1 MLDRHVDVNVE
12 QSTRIAVAFARQAV
26 LSPSSGLCNVC
37 VDVLAVTGAGI
48 TIMGGGQTG
57 PMCVSNE
64 RMAALEDLQFTL
76 GEGPCGD
83 AYRTGVPVHAPC
95 LDDATFDRWP
105 AFIGQAQAA
114 GIGSVFAFPLA
125 LLGANVGVLTLYQDL
140 EGDLSAEQNED
151 SIAMSEVLTETI
163 LGLQQVAPPGELA
176 AGLEEAVKYRAQ
188 VHQATGMVSIQLGV
202 PIAEALARI
211 RAHAYATAQPVSDV
225 AASIVSLRLRLT
237 DNHEPRRGK
246 E

>member
-1 MLDRHVDVNVE
+1 MNVE

-26 LSPSSGLCNVC
+26 LSPSSGLCSTC

-48 TIMGGGQTG
+48 TIMAGGQTG
-57 PMCVSNE
+57 PMCVSNQ

-83 AYRTGVPVHAPC
+83 AYRTGVPVHAPR

-105 AFIGQAQAA
+105 AFIEQAQAA

-125 LLGANVGVLTLYQDL
+125 LRGANVGVLTLYQDL
-140 EGDLSAEQNED
+140 EGDLSAQQNEY

-163 LGLQQVAPPGELA
+163 LGLQQVSPPGELA
-176 AGLEEAVKYRAQ
+176 AGLEEAVSHRAQ

-202 PIAEALARI
+202 SIPEALARI
-211 RAHAYATAQPVSDV
+211 RAHAFATAQPVGEV
-225 AASIVSLRLRLT
+225 AASIVGLGLRLT
-237 DNHEPRRGK
+237 DDHQPRRD
-246 E
+246 ED